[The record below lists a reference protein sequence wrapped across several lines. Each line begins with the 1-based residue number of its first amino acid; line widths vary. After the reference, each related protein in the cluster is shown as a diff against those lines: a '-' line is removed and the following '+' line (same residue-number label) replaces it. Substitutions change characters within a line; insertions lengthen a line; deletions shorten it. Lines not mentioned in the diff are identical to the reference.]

1 MSAIMEAQLRHCRA
15 RGDNPVA
22 RSLARR
28 HGNGRHRPNT
38 ARHVMKLPLKTDSY
52 GLNWIGAILA
62 ALVTQRKPFDHQ
74 QAAALAAAAESELV
88 TAGKRHCQKYCVLK
102 RDLR

>member
-1 MSAIMEAQLRHCRA
+1 
-15 RGDNPVA
+15 
-22 RSLARR
+22 
-28 HGNGRHRPNT
+28 
-38 ARHVMKLPLKTDSY
+38 MKLPLKTDSY

-88 TAGKRHCQKYCVLK
+88 TAGKRHCQKYCVLE
-102 RDLR
+102 RDLRRGNRHPVRFECITESFTAGHSWQ